1 MVWFLL
7 QIFFSL
13 NWSQQKWSWNGS
25 KLGQLLSWITS
36 SPQKSIWRFSEIGV
50 TPKSA
55 ILDWDFP
62 LSTNHLGGFPIY
74 GNPKHGFPK
83 MGGPPIF
90 SINWVSSHKASIF
103 SDTSIYG
110 HPNKTSQ
117 NHATL
122 GSAMTFTRP
131 ISSRTRRTKRM
142 ESRCGVAGGWR
153 FFQASWVEAWR
164 CFSRSIL
171 SRN

>member
-110 HPNKTSQ
+110 HPNKNLPKSCYFRECNDLHKTHLIQ
-117 NHATL
+117 DPTDEEN
-122 GSAMTFTRP
+122 GEQVWCGWW
-131 ISSRTRRTKRM
+131 M
-142 ESRCGVAGGWR
+142 EVFPG
-153 FFQASWVEAWR
+153 QLSWGLEML
-164 CFSRSIL
+164 F
-171 SRN
+171 